1 MRILICDHDE
11 TVLQQLEEDIKE
23 FFHQFAGITP
33 EFAAYRSEDA
43 LLAQET
49 RADMA
54 FLGMEVP
61 GINGVRIGR
70 TLKGQNPYIKI
81 FIIAAR
87 PDYLDEAMGIQV
99 FRYLTKPIDKKRL
112 FRNLRDAVD
121 QHKAETQTYSIATN
135 RGVFLRNAEEI
146 ICVETQQRKTLVYTT
161 GEVLQS
167 AGNMAYWRTVLTL
180 PCFFSPHRSYI
191 INLRFVNAVEKDTIV
206 LQYRQLEKRVYLAR
220 RKYAELKQALALFAQ
235 SGA

>member
-1 MRILICDHDE
+1 M
-11 TVLQQLEEDIKE
+11 KE

-49 RADMA
+49 RAAMA

-87 PDYLDEAMGIQV
+87 PDYLDEAMGIQA

-135 RGVFLRNAEEI
+135 RGVF
-146 ICVETQQRKTLVYTT
+146 
-161 GEVLQS
+161 
-167 AGNMAYWRTVLTL
+167 
-180 PCFFSPHRSYI
+180 
-191 INLRFVNAVEKDTIV
+191 
-206 LQYRQLEKRVYLAR
+206 
-220 RKYAELKQALALFAQ
+220 FAQ
-235 SGA
+235 CRGNYLCGNPAAENPGIYHRRSAAIRR